1 MRRTA
6 TALLEFVRAFQP
18 GRRIA
23 RAVALPG
30 EMMFTT
36 NLKMRFLCRE
46 VQNEQKMRDAAAPA
60 SLREALRAEIER

>member
-1 MRRTA
+1 
-6 TALLEFVRAFQP
+6 
-18 GRRIA
+18 
-23 RAVALPG
+23 
-30 EMMFTT
+30 MFTT